1 MTGASVAPAGRI
13 RQSRARQRSDARQ
26 PWPFGGF
33 LLESLG
39 LCGRGLSIAGAP
51 SGVMR
56 TRAARKWVAR
66 CTVPGLKWTAQRVD
80 RMGASWRDQTS
91 HIPLRMRLCSSSI
104 NSCRWNCQF
113 FPLYFTRN
121 CGCRMPEIQAAR
133 ADPRKQV
140 GRYLCTGRD
149 GLLRSA
155 PMRKTLRVCCRQ

>member
-1 MTGASVAPAGRI
+1 MTGTPVAPAGGI
-13 RQSRARQRSDARQ
+13 RRASAQ
-26 PWPFGGF
+26 PGGAGLAVWMF
-33 LLESLG
+33 PVGIVGSLQA
-39 LCGRGLSIAGAP
+39 S
-51 SGVMR
+51 
-56 TRAARKWVAR
+56 ARKEGWVAR
-66 CTVPGLKWTAQRVD
+66 CTAPGLNGTAQRVD

-133 ADPRKQV
+133 ADPPKQV